1 MNAPQAAPPNEGNLI
16 QRRFAAAAAH
26 ELHTPLAGLRA
37 ELEEAR
43 LHPGQTDLPRLLDA
57 ALRGVERLEA
67 ITADLL
73 LLTRIAEGVHV
84 RHRPV
89 DLSAVARAHVA
100 GTVGGPDVR
109 LRAAA
114 PVVVD
119 AAPALLDRLVAN
131 LLDNARRHARR
142 SVRIRVLRRGTT
154 AELIVTD
161 DGPGIPAPDREHV
174 FEPFFRLDS
183 ARCRQRGGT
192 GLGLAIARDI
202 ALAHNGTLTIE
213 DAEDV
218 EDAGS
223 AQNTGS
229 AENAGNADAG
239 ARLVLRLPL
248 ARHATDR
255 P

>member
-1 MNAPQAAPPNEGNLI
+1 MNATQAALTTERDRI
-16 QRRFAAAAAH
+16 HRRFAAAAAH
-26 ELHTPLAGLRA
+26 ELRTPLTGLRA

-67 ITADLL
+67 ITDDLL
-73 LLTRIAEGVHV
+73 LLTRVAEATYG
-84 RHRPV
+84 RQQPV

-100 GTVGGPDVR
+100 ETAKTAKTAEGPDIR

-119 AAPALLDRLVAN
+119 AVPALLDRLVAN
-131 LLDNARRHARR
+131 LLDNARRCARH
-142 SVRIRVLRRGTT
+142 SIQLQVRRHEST
-154 AELIVTD
+154 AELVVAD
-161 DGPGIPAPDREHV
+161 DGPGIPVSDRERV
-174 FEPFFRLDS
+174 FECFSRLDS

-202 ALAHNGTLTIE
+202 AHAHSGTL
-213 DAEDV
+213 DV
-218 EDAGS
+218 ED
-223 AQNTGS
+223 
-229 AENAGNADAG
+229 ADAG
-239 ARLVLRLPL
+239 ARFVLRLPL
-248 ARHATDR
+248 ARHAAGR

>member
-1 MNAPQAAPPNEGNLI
+1 MNATQAALTTERDRI
-16 QRRFAAAAAH
+16 HRRFAAAAAH
-26 ELHTPLAGLRA
+26 ELRTPLAGLRA

-67 ITADLL
+67 ITDDLL
-73 LLTRIAEGVHV
+73 LLTRVAEATYG
-84 RHRPV
+84 RQQPV

-100 GTVGGPDVR
+100 ETTKGPDIR

-119 AAPALLDRLVAN
+119 AVPALLDRLVAN
-131 LLDNARRHARR
+131 LLDNARRCARH
-142 SVRIRVLRRGTT
+142 SIQLQVLRHETT
-154 AELIVTD
+154 AELVVAD
-161 DGPGIPAPDREHV
+161 DGPGIPVSDRERV
-174 FEPFFRLDS
+174 FECFSRLDS

-202 ALAHNGTLTIE
+202 AHAHSGTL
-213 DAEDV
+213 DV
-218 EDAGS
+218 ED
-223 AQNTGS
+223 
-229 AENAGNADAG
+229 ADAG
-239 ARLVLRLPL
+239 ARFVLRLPL
-248 ARHATDR
+248 ARNAVGR